1 MTHNP
6 GGISQSNTG
15 GSMGGGQQAAIGNNN
30 SQAMTSQADAP
41 AGQQL
46 TQQQVIQMLAQI
58 EDMIRSAK
66 LPPDT
71 QKEAIAYLSAAK
83 KATEKAEPKKQLV
96 ATNLEGVAET
106 LNDVSQNEGEGKTLW
121 EKVKPILL
129 KVTDWLGQA
138 IAGSLL
144 GILLK

>member
-15 GSMGGGQQAAIGNNN
+15 SMGSGQQGAIGNKN
-30 SQAMTSQADAP
+30 SQAMTSQANAP
-41 AGQQL
+41 AGRQL

-58 EDMIRSAK
+58 EDMIRSAE

-71 QKEAIAYLSAAK
+71 QEEAIAYLSAAK

-129 KVTDWLGQA
+129 KVIDWSGQA

-144 GILLK
+144 GKLL

>member
-6 GGISQSNTG
+6 DGISLSNT
-15 GSMGGGQQAAIGNNN
+15 GSMGGGQQAATGKNN
-30 SQAMTSQADAP
+30 SQTMTSQTNVP

-66 LPPDT
+66 LPPDA
-71 QKEAIAYLSAAK
+71 QKKAIAYLSAAK
-83 KATEKAEPKKQLV
+83 MATEEAEPNKELV
-96 ATNLEGVAET
+96 ATNLGGVAKT
-106 LNDVSQNEGEGKTLW
+106 LNGVSQNEGEGKTLW

-144 GILLK
+144 GILFK